1 MQARIPQR
9 KTLAKNGPVLWAQII
24 GIIKEHE
31 AGVSLA
37 DLCRKHGVSDASI
50 YKWKAK
56 FGGMEVSEAKRLK
69 TRSPIRNPFTSLISV
84 CGVRISCHSGS
95 ERASI
100 AAIKVLRC
108 SASGRQHDILNLAPV
123 SHLGHDLKF
132 VRLAKPE
139 DRAVIVAVRVR
150 SVHNQ
155 ERTGTH

>member
-1 MQARIPQR
+1 MCCRRNR
-9 KTLAKNGPVLWAQII
+9 KLVWRPLLECRFEPGAIHFPVASAAQHLP
-24 GIIKEHE
+24 G
-31 AGVSLA
+31 S
-37 DLCRKHGVSDASI
+37 R
-50 YKWKAK
+50 
-56 FGGMEVSEAKRLK
+56 
-69 TRSPIRNPFTSLISV
+69 TTSPIRNPFTPLINV

-100 AAIKVLRC
+100 AAIKALRC
-108 SASGRQHDILNLAPV
+108 PASGRQHDILNLAPV

-139 DRAVIVAVRVR
+139 DRAVIAAVRVR